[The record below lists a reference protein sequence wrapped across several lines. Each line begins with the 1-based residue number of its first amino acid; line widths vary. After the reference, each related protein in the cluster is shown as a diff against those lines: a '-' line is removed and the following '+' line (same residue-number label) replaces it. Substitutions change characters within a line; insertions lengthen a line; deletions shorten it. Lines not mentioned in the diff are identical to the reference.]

1 MKEYKTIVFAN
12 QKGGVGKTTLC
23 ALFANYLIRKGKSV
37 VVVDADYQ
45 RSLSSQRQDE
55 ADSEE
60 FGKLEEPYNIYQ
72 FNLESKENSEKLM
85 DEMKKVEGYTL
96 IDSPGAM
103 TDDGLI
109 PLLTMADMIVVPF
122 DYSNIILKSTAT
134 FIQVYQKL
142 AEKYNGHAKL
152 VFVPNRIEKG
162 AGYKE
167 EHQMWEEYDKLFSS
181 IGVLTPKIY
190 KRYNFTRYNTY
201 KISIEDSEAVK
212 GAFNRII
219 KELKSL

>member
-1 MKEYKTIVFAN
+1 MSNYKTIVFAN

-37 VVVDADYQ
+37 IVVDADYQ

-55 ADSEE
+55 AESEE
-60 FGKLEEPYNIYQ
+60 FSKLEEPYNIYQ
-72 FNLESKENSEKLM
+72 FKLDDKENSEKLM
-85 DEMKKVEGYTL
+85 EEMKKVEGYTL
-96 IDSPGAM
+96 IDSPGAL
-103 TDDGLI
+103 TDDALI
-109 PLLTMADMIVVPF
+109 PLLTKADMIVVPF

-134 FIQVYQKL
+134 FIQVYNKL
-142 AEKYNGHAKL
+142 AQDYNGHAKL

-162 AGYKE
+162 AGFKE
-167 EHQMWEEYDKLFSS
+167 ERAMWEEYDKLFDS

-201 KISIEDSEAVK
+201 KISIEDCEAVK
-212 GAFNRII
+212 DAFNRVI
-219 KELKSL
+219 KEIKSL